1 MITKVLVAYD
11 GSEHSE
17 KAFQVGLE
25 LASKYSAKMMVL
37 AVARPPEPATRVEL
51 EAELERAT
59 EFYEGRFKILT
70 DQAEA
75 LGIEATFKVQAGH
88 PAEQI
93 VHYAKKEQAD
103 AIVMGHRGETLKQ
116 RWLLGSV
123 AKRVLSYAH
132 CTVII
137 ARAIPPKTN
146 GLLIPRY
153 TKVRDLMTPAPQKVG
168 LENSLAEVARLLL
181 SSGFTGLPVV
191 DGENRP
197 VGVVSQTDLIYKA
210 DMPMRFGLLAESD
223 RQKVSAVL
231 EALEPRQAREV
242 MSQPAV
248 TIEQDRLVT
257 ESVDLML
264 KKKVK
269 RLPVVDATGRL
280 VGILS
285 RVDVF
290 RASMRELQE
299 WPAKAQEIAVETPRI
314 VSDIMRRDTL
324 TVLPETPVEDVIR
337 LIDRTDVQ
345 RICVVD
351 KEGNF
356 LGLITDKDL
365 LIAFS
370 ERQPGIWDY
379 FVSKI
384 PFTERGKKQRQL
396 QEFLSAKTAAEVM
409 KTDIVTVQEDAPI
422 DEALRLM
429 LQKAIKRLPVVDSQ
443 GKLKGIISRDSL
455 LRGAFTS
462 DKEDMKS
469 DK

>member
-1 MITKVLVAYD
+1 MITRLLVAYD

-25 LASKYSAKMMVL
+25 LATKYSAKMLVL
-37 AVARPPEPATRVEL
+37 AVARPPEPPTRVEL

-59 EFYEGRFKILT
+59 EFYEGRFKVLT

-75 LGIEATFKVQAGH
+75 LGVEVTFKVQAGH

-93 VHYAKKEQAD
+93 VHLAKKEQAD

-137 ARAIPPKTN
+137 VRAVPAKTN
-146 GLLIPRY
+146 GLLIPRH
-153 TKVRDLMTPAPQKVG
+153 TKVQDLMTPAPQKADP
-168 LENSLAEVARLLL
+168 ETSLAEVARLLL
-181 SSGFTGLPVV
+181 SSAFTGLPVV
-191 DGENRP
+191 DRENRP
-197 VGVVSQTDLIYKA
+197 VGVISQADLIYKA

-223 RQKVSAVL
+223 RQKVRAIL
-231 EALEPRQAREV
+231 EALAPKKAREV

-257 ESVDLML
+257 EAVNLML
-264 KKKVK
+264 TKKVK

-299 WPAKAQEIAVETPRI
+299 WQASPGQEITVVKPRF
-314 VSDIMRRDTL
+314 VADIMRRDTL
-324 TVLPETPVEDVIR
+324 TVLPTTPVEEVIR

-345 RICVVD
+345 RICVAD
-351 KEGNF
+351 QEGNF
-356 LGLITDKDL
+356 LGLITDRDL
-365 LIAFS
+365 LIAFA
-370 ERQPGIWDY
+370 ERHPGIWDY

-384 PFTERGKKQRQL
+384 PFTERGKQQRQL
-396 QEFLSAKTAAEVM
+396 QEFLRAKTAAEVM
-409 KTDIVTVQEDAPI
+409 NSDIVTVQEDAPI

-429 LQKAIKRLPVVDSQ
+429 LQKAIKRLPVVDAQ

-455 LRGAFTS
+455 LRGAFKAEETG
-462 DKEDMKS
+462 K
-469 DK
+469 